1 MRRALV
7 SAAVAGAML
16 FAAVPHFR
24 GPAVTPHAVAAAV
37 PTESGV
43 MPDHAALSSLRGIEA
58 VAAQQA
64 RTLRAEVR
72 RCRARRG
79 PARGT
84 CAAVPLAHAGA
95 GAKLN
100 GIVLRA
106 IAVRLPEGPCLRAA
120 GRLAGLVSTIAAIA
134 VESGRGA
141 AWHPAEVWAAARA
154 AARVGG
160 RVIAARRAAIP
171 RHCVLTGPA
180 LRA

>member
-16 FAAVPHFR
+16 LAAVLHFR
-24 GPAVTPHAVAAAV
+24 GPAITPHAVAAAV
-37 PTESGV
+37 PTAGGV
-43 MPDHAALSSLRGIEA
+43 MPDHAALSSLRGIAA

-95 GAKLN
+95 SAKLN

-106 IAVRLPEGPCLRAA
+106 IAVRLPPGPCMGAA
-120 GRLAGLVSTIAAIA
+120 GRFAGLASTIAALA
-134 VESGRGA
+134 VDGARGA
-141 AWHPAEVWAAARA
+141 AWWPAEAWAAARA

-160 RVIAARRAAIP
+160 RVIAARRAALP
-171 RHCVLTGPA
+171 RHCALIGPG